1 MGALKFNHGDL
12 VTIQIN
18 YSKSNTSF
26 VYQGSIGIIK
36 EPAKDNSRGFN
47 IVEVFGSDDNWYLRN
62 NEMDL
67 LQRA

>member
-18 YSKSNTSF
+18 YFKTDTNAVRT
-26 VYQGSIGIIK
+26 GSIGIIR
-36 EPAKDNSRGFN
+36 EPAKDSFGSNL
-47 IVEVFGSDDNWYLRN
+47 VEVFGSDDNWYLRN

-67 LQRA
+67 LHRA

>member
-18 YSKSNTSF
+18 YSKSNTNF
-26 VYQGSIGIIK
+26 VRQGSIGIIR
-36 EPAKDNSRGFN
+36 EPAKDSFGSNL
-47 IVEVFGSDDNWYLRN
+47 VEVFGSDDNWYLRN

>member
-18 YSKSNTSF
+18 YSKSNTNF
-26 VYQGSIGIIK
+26 VRQGSIGIIK
-36 EPAKDNSRGFN
+36 VPAKDSRDCN
-47 IVEVFGSDDNWYLRN
+47 IVEVFGSNDNWYLRN

-67 LQRA
+67 LHRA

>member
-18 YSKSNTSF
+18 YSKSNTNF
-26 VYQGSIGIIK
+26 VRQGSIGIIR
-36 EPAKDNSRGFN
+36 EPAKDSRSSN
-47 IVEVFGSDDNWYLRN
+47 IVEVFGSDDKWYLRN

-67 LQRA
+67 LHRA

>member
-18 YSKSNTSF
+18 YSKSNTNF
-26 VYQGSIGIIK
+26 VRQGSIGIIR
-36 EPAKDNSRGFN
+36 EPAKDSRACN
-47 IVEVFGSDDNWYLRN
+47 VVKVFGSDDEWYLRN

-67 LQRA
+67 LHRA